1 MERGNILFDCL
12 LGVEQSLWASE
23 LLVSNRDDVAV
34 GKLKLYVLV
43 RGFRKL
49 FHFVFVV
56 EGDVALFFFD
66 GSDYFEFSG

>member
-1 MERGNILFDCL
+1 MDLGNILLNGL
-12 LGVEQSLWASE
+12 LRVKQCLWASE
-23 LLVSNRDDVAV
+23 LLVSNRDDVAI

-43 RGFRKL
+43 RRFRKL
-49 FHFVFVV
+49 FHFIFVV